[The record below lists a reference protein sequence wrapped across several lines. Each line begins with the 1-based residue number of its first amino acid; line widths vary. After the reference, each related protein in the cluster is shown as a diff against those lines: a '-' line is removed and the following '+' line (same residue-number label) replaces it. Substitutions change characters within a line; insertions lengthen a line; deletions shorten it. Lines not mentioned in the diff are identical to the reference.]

1 MEHKRMLFIGWYPNA
16 VEKYMNVFFRN
27 LIYAIA
33 DQGVECTVI
42 SPVSVVRYRTK
53 IGLIPKHYYE
63 TTPNGNKVEVYYPRV
78 LSASSKQIGS
88 FNTEVVTERL
98 FEMGAMRI
106 AKKLKGKFDAVYGH
120 FFLYGGLAAVRIG
133 NALNIPSFI
142 AFGECDYESQ
152 VQQTYGDLKP
162 KDINGLDGVISVS
175 TKNAKKLDEIGI
187 FGDIPVIIAPNS
199 IDADLFKKKDKMA
212 CRAKMGLPEDK
223 FIVGFVGGFIER
235 KGDKRLLEAINQID
249 DVYVA
254 FAGRGSNPPT
264 GDKVLFCK
272 ALEHDD
278 VPDFLNAVDV
288 FCLPTLS
295 EGSCNAVI
303 EAMACGLP
311 VISSDREFNDDVLT
325 NENAIRIDPNS
336 VDEIRDA
343 IKELYESKALR
354 HKLSIA
360 SLITASDLV
369 LTKRATKI
377 LDFIDGIVREG

>member
-1 MEHKRMLFIGWYPNA
+1 MLFIGWYPNT

-63 TTPNGNKVEVYYPRV
+63 TTSNGNKVEVYYPRV

-152 VQQTYGDLKP
+152 VQQTYGDLKS
-162 KDINGLDGVISVS
+162 KDIDGLGGVISVS

-187 FGDIPVIIAPNS
+187 FGNIPVIIAPNS
-199 IDADLFKKKDKMA
+199 IDAGLFKQKDKMA
-212 CRAKMGLPEDK
+212 CRRKMGLPEDK

-254 FAGRGSNPPT
+254 FAGRGANPPT

-311 VISSDREFNDDVLT
+311 VISSDRDFNDDVLT
-325 NENAIRIDPNS
+325 HENAIRIDPNS
-336 VDEIRDA
+336 VDEIRDS
-343 IKELYESKALR
+343 IKALYENEALR
-354 HKLSIA
+354 DKLSQA
-360 SLITASDLV
+360 SLMTANGLV

-377 LDFIDGIVREG
+377 LDFISGIVGKGTAT